1 MCRGFYPVALQN
13 ELLTNGPTVLAF
25 IADVQKAN
33 QYLSSKEVYKDWLVT
48 MGSTAKSVYQFLC
61 LWFCFCH

>member
-33 QYLSSKEVYKDWLVT
+33 QYLSSKEVYKGWLVT
-48 MGSTAKSVYQFLC
+48 MGSTAKSIYQFLC